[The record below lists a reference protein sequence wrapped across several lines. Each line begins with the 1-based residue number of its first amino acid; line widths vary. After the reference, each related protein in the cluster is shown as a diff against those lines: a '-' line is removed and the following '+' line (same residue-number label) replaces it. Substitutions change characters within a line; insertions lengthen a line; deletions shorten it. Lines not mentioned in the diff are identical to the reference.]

1 MITSSVGL
9 ATYGVRPLGGLALGG
24 LVSAVT
30 CGFLG
35 LERSE
40 TKAADGW
47 LTVVVYAPFD
57 PLTVAAVQ
65 VLPSSV
71 EVHTFTPAIAGAF
84 ATPAGVIR
92 KAGSESRHP
101 VVPG

>member
-9 ATYGVRPLGGLALGG
+9 ATYGVRPLGG

-92 KAGSESRHP
+92 KLDRKVGTR
-101 VVPG
+101 